1 MKEITEHEFDE
12 ACRDGLSELAG
23 LIKGSGLS
31 VYEIAKGCRI
41 AWRTV
46 KRAACCSPVRAGAE
60 ARIRY
65 YVEMAGKQ
73 RQKPI

>member
-31 VYEIAKGCRI
+31 LYEIAKGCRI
-41 AWRTV
+41 AWKTV
-46 KRAACCSPVRAGAE
+46 KKVACSSPVRACTE

-65 YVEMAGKQ
+65 YVERAGKR